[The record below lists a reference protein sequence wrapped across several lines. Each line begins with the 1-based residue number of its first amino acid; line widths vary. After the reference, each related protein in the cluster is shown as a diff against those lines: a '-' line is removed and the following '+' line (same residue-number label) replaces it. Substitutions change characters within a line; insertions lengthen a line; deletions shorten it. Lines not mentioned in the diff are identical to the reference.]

1 MPFGKYVTDLG
12 MKKELVPRSLLE
24 QAAHRFRLMGEP
36 ARLEILNLLQAR
48 GESNVQDL
56 VESTGRSQAN
66 VSKHLGLMLSEG
78 MVRRRQE
85 GPFAFYSISDP
96 TLAAICMLVCGKL
109 QQEAQTNEDSSLENA
124 DG

>member
-1 MPFGKYVTDLG
+1 
-12 MKKELVPRSLLE
+12 
-24 QAAHRFRLMGEP
+24 
-36 ARLEILNLLQAR
+36 
-48 GESNVQDL
+48 
-56 VESTGRSQAN
+56 
-66 VSKHLGLMLSEG
+66 MLSEG

-109 QQEAQTNEDSSLENA
+109 QQEAQIDNNAPLENA

>member
-1 MPFGKYVTDLG
+1 MPFGKYVTGLG

-85 GPFAFYSISDP
+85 GPFVFYSISDP
-96 TLAAICMLVCGKL
+96 TLVEIYVLMFGRV
-109 QQEAQTNEDSSLENA
+109 QQEAQTKETK
-124 DG
+124 